1 MSLHFGNNEY
11 TNLIGRTVGV
21 LSIKNIES
29 SPDEVY
35 SITDGYAGN
44 AYLLTLEN
52 GETFN
57 FRSFQEV
64 VNKYG
69 ALKKV
74 EPV

>member
-1 MSLHFGNNEY
+1 MSSDNEY
-11 TNLIGRTVGV
+11 KHLIGQTVGS
-21 LSIKNIES
+21 LSIKNIEY
-29 SPDEVY
+29 SPSKVY
-35 SITDGYAGN
+35 YITDGSCGN
-44 AYLLTLEN
+44 TYILTLEN